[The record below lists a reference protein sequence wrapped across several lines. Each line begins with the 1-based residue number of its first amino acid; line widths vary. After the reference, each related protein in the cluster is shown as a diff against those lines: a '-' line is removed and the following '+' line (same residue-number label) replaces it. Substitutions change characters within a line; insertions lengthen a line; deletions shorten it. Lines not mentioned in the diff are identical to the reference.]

1 MLAMQYSFTLP
12 ADFDMD
18 IIRQRVAAKGPAVDG
33 FPGLGFKAFLYAR
46 RGEHGPENLYAPFY
60 LWDNNDSM
68 NRLLTGPVFTG
79 VSDAFGWPSVK
90 VWSVLHAEKTA
101 AFRQAKYFTR
111 EIVPIAPYTALA
123 RLHDIETESAR
134 AAVTRD
140 NALAAVAAFEPTTW
154 TLVRARLWDDRS
166 AELPRAGQ
174 LYVVGYL
181 ASETNG

>member
-12 ADFDMD
+12 ADYDMD
-18 IIRQRVAAKGPAVDG
+18 VIRRRVTDKGPAING

-46 RGEHGPENLYAPFY
+46 RGDHGPENLYAPFY

-68 NRLLTGPVFTG
+68 NRLLSGPVFTG
-79 VSDAFGWPSVK
+79 VSEAFGWPSVK
-90 VWSVLHAEKTA
+90 TWSVLHAEKTA

-123 RLHDIETESAR
+123 QLQSAETELAQ
-134 AAVTRD
+134 AAVTGKG
-140 NALAAVAAFEPTTW
+140 ALTAVAAFEPTTW
-154 TLVRARLWDDRS
+154 TLVRARLWNDRP
-166 AELPRAGQ
+166 AQLPSGGQ

-181 ASETNG
+181 ASGTNG